1 PLDRGEAVVAPAVVE
16 AAVAAVGRALG
27 AFAQAALPL
36 RREEGV
42 ERLFGGAAGCRRR
55 RDFGG
60 VQADGGAGG
69 DQRGQQQV
77 LEHGG
82 LPGTDVRESSAQGAG
97 AVVPKVGRLRRKGN
111 SLQERRKPNP
121 RPRSC
126 VTKGSR
132 LPPLLRERAQLAGGP
147 DAGLCCAVVV
157 GREALAAAAFGRDV
171 GVLEHELF
179 VQAL

>member
-1 PLDRGEAVVAPAVVE
+1 SACL
-16 AAVAAVGRALG
+16 
-27 AFAQAALPL
+27 AALPD
-36 RREEGV
+36 V
-42 ERLFGGAAGCRRR
+42 AGGGTSAACRQAAGLAAISVASSRCLSME
-55 RDFGG
+55 DS
-60 VQADGGAGG
+60 
-69 DQRGQQQV
+69 
-77 LEHGG
+77 
-82 LPGTDVRESSAQGAG
+82 PGTDVRESSAQGAG
-97 AVVPKVGRLRRKGN
+97 AGVPKVGRLRRKGN

-179 VQAL
+179 VQALLEEV